1 MSDGEELQSVEY
13 RWQSSAFSGVRADV
27 LSVRVDEALDAPY
40 GAEVHLRLHDADADV
55 AEMLGKDCVLT
66 IARAPLARRV
76 CGVVRTVGEGDDA
89 FVDEQHARVVVVP
102 AVWMLGLRRDTRM
115 FQQKSVPEIL
125 ETVLSEGLKPYGR
138 QVALELGAT
147 YPTREYC
154 LQYQES
160 DLDFVHRLMEEE
172 GISYAFDH
180 EGEVELMVLRDENR
194 AFAKVTT
201 MPAGGV
207 VELHEHGLYTRTTEP
222 LHTFVRDHR
231 HTTTAVAIRDADWT
245 TQGHV
250 VEAAQD
256 GEDGLGRVRESYEH
270 GEGRTLSISSYDEG
284 ARRYQQNDAVRQK
297 AVRHEAHWVG
307 GVVAAGVSR
316 VTGFAPGLTFELRG
330 HPTVGVDGQYLITRV
345 VHVNESLED
354 GADPYHNRFEC
365 IPIGVTHRPTR
376 RTKKPRIA
384 SIQTAVVTGPSGEEI
399 HVDAHGRVKVRFHWD
414 RENPA
419 DDTSSC
425 WIRCQQAW
433 AGQGWGSWWV
443 PRVGM
448 EVIVQFVDGDP
459 DRPMVTGCVYNGE
472 NGTPYSLPDDKTK
485 STIKSNS
492 SPGGGGFNELRFED
506 RAGSEQIY
514 AHAQKDYDEEILND
528 HTTSVGNNQTNTVS
542 VDQTQEIGANQTE
555 TVHGNQVMTVDG
567 NRTVHVKSSFDETV
581 DANETR
587 LVNGTVTETIQG
599 SETRTVNGGHT
610 ETINAGET
618 RTVNGGQT
626 QTVNGGQTETFNG
639 GHTQTITGGSQV
651 SITGSLL
658 QNVSGGVTINTPG
671 TFVVNADAGYTLKTP
686 AGGKVIADGGWT
698 VVAPGGQTQVDSFWD
713 WTGGTWLA
721 SAGIKMGV
729 TSFSS
734 SITNIAISATLVS
747 AGVKGLSLDHTD
759 VSLKI
764 GNVKV
769 TTGTIDLK
777 TRAIGLKTAAVEMI
791 S

>member
-1 MSDGEELQSVEY
+1 
-13 RWQSSAFSGVRADV
+13 
-27 LSVRVDEALDAPY
+27 
-40 GAEVHLRLHDADADV
+40 
-55 AEMLGKDCVLT
+55 
-66 IARAPLARRV
+66 
-76 CGVVRTVGEGDDA
+76 
-89 FVDEQHARVVVVP
+89 
-102 AVWMLGLRRDTRM
+102 
-115 FQQKSVPEIL
+115 
-125 ETVLSEGLKPYGR
+125 
-138 QVALELGAT
+138 
-147 YPTREYC
+147 
-154 LQYQES
+154 
-160 DLDFVHRLMEEE
+160 
-172 GISYAFDH
+172 
-180 EGEVELMVLRDENR
+180 
-194 AFAKVTT
+194 
-201 MPAGGV
+201 MPGGGV
-207 VELHEHGLYTRTTEP
+207 VELHEHALYARTTEP
-222 LHTFVRDHR
+222 AHTFVRDHR

-250 VEAAQD
+250 VEASQD

-284 ARRYQQNDAVRQK
+284 ARRYQQNDAARQK
-297 AVRHEAHWVG
+297 TVRHEAHGVD
-307 GVVAAGVSR
+307 GVVASGISR
-316 VTGFAPGLTFELRG
+316 VTGFTPGLTFELRG
-330 HPTVGVDGQYLITRV
+330 HPTVGVDGQYLLTRV

-354 GADPYHNRFEC
+354 GADAYHNRFEC
-365 IPIGVTHRPTR
+365 IPIGVTYRPKR
-376 RTKKPRIA
+376 RTKKPRVA

-399 HVDAHGRVKVRFHWD
+399 HVDEHGRVKVRFHWD

-443 PRVGM
+443 PRIGM

-472 NGTPYSLPDDKTK
+472 NGTPYSLPDEKTK

-567 NRTVHVKSSFDETV
+567 NRTVHVKSNFDETV

-639 GHTQTITGGSQV
+639 GHTQTITGGSQI

-658 QNVSGGVTINTPG
+658 QDVSGGVTINTPG

-698 VVAPGGQTQVDSFWD
+698 VIAPGGQTQVDSWWD
-713 WTGGTWLA
+713 WTGGTWA
-721 SAGIKMGV
+721 QSAGIKMSMA
-729 TSFSS
+729 TLST
-734 SITNIAISATLVS
+734 SITAISMSATAVS
-747 AGVKGLSLDHTD
+747 AATVGIGLSRK
-759 VSLKI
+759 SLKLENTAVDLRQSSAVLWQKAVSI
-764 GNVKV
+764 ASCGLYCV
-769 TTGTIDLK
+769 T
-777 TRAIGLKTAAVEMI
+777 
-791 S
+791 